1 MRLGEPKF
9 TTLTG
14 SQTLGKLRNVAD
26 NCFPCLG
33 EGGGNCWQPGSTYSL
48 NCDECSENHPKSS
61 KKRNYKKLEVAQYKG
76 ESGKKVL
83 KEENNI

>member
-1 MRLGEPKF
+1 MCVHLIQLYRFLICEVGGTKIHNLNWKPNPWKAEKC
-9 TTLTG
+9 G
-14 SQTLGKLRNVAD
+14 RD

-61 KKRNYKKLEVAQYKG
+61 QNGNTKKLEVA
-76 ESGKKVL
+76 E
-83 KEENNI
+83 